1 MQLTVA
7 AQDDRIFQV
16 ELDDSETLSTLQ
28 AILEAESGTP
38 AAQQQLVHNA
48 RPLPASATGQTLS
61 ALGIAN
67 GDMLMLLEKPPA
79 GAAGAQQQQGRQ
91 QQQQPA
97 AANPHMALAEDGSAR
112 APAAFIQSVKASAQ
126 TMAQLSGTHPSLATA
141 IRNDDITAVQVCVC
155 VCLVTRQ
162 LQERAVE
169 RASEQASERV
179 VGLGVSAAPA
189 STPHTHTVFRT
200 QDELRAIRRQQLAEQ
215 EALRREEELLAA
227 DPFDP
232 DAQRKIEELI
242 HKRNVEENFASVGA
256 YMGGLGRC

>member
-79 GAAGAQQQQGRQ
+79 GAAGAAPQQQQG

-97 AANPHMALAEDGSAR
+97 AAGNPHMALAEDGSAR

-141 IRNDDITAVQVCVC
+141 IRNDDINAVQVCV
-155 VCLVTRQ
+155 
-162 LQERAVE
+162 
-169 RASEQASERV
+169 
-179 VGLGVSAAPA
+179 
-189 STPHTHTVFRT
+189 
-200 QDELRAIRRQQLAEQ
+200 
-215 EALRREEELLAA
+215 
-227 DPFDP
+227 
-232 DAQRKIEELI
+232 
-242 HKRNVEENFASVGA
+242 
-256 YMGGLGRC
+256 

>member
-16 ELDDSETLSTLQ
+16 ELDDNETLSTLQ

-79 GAAGAQQQQGRQ
+79 GAAGAPQQQQQQGRQ
-91 QQQQPA
+91 QQQQQPA
-97 AANPHMALAEDGSAR
+97 AGNPHMALAEDGSAR

-141 IRNDDITAVQVCVC
+141 IRNDDINAVQVRVCVC
-155 VCLVTRQ
+155 VCV
-162 LQERAVE
+162 
-169 RASEQASERV
+169 RV
-179 VGLGVSAAPA
+179 FGDTSVAGACRS
-189 STPHTHTVFRT
+189 S
-200 QDELRAIRRQQLAEQ
+200 
-215 EALRREEELLAA
+215 RES
-227 DPFDP
+227 
-232 DAQRKIEELI
+232 
-242 HKRNVEENFASVGA
+242 H
-256 YMGGLGRC
+256 